1 MPQGSYGQTTGIISL
16 HREFST
22 QPDGRSLSAQ
32 ICRRG
37 IRGSQRRPGVNTR
50 MHWSF
55 EDSAKFEGTEEQKLA
70 RFREVR
76 DLMEKK
82 IREWVPEQH
91 VVIEP

>member
-1 MPQGSYGQTTGIISL
+1 
-16 HREFST
+16 
-22 QPDGRSLSAQ
+22 
-32 ICRRG
+32 
-37 IRGSQRRPGVNTR
+37 

-55 EDSAKFEGTEEQKLA
+55 EDPAKFEGTEEQKLA

-76 DLMEKK
+76 DLREKK